1 MRNPCRLRTNPAATT
16 TGASTSRA
24 NRSRLKNILVEVAI
38 QAANYALILLVSLL
52 AGGLVILLA
61 GKNPIEAY
69 GALFDGA
76 LGGTLKIADT
86 LDRASVLILAGLAA
100 AVAFRT
106 SVWNLGL
113 EGQLYMGAFA
123 AAWVGFSFHG
133 LPPALHIALVLLAG
147 AAVGALWALPAIFLK
162 LRWNVN
168 EVVSTLMLN
177 YIAIL
182 FTAYLV
188 AFPFKDPKALFP
200 GTPILEA
207 TARLPRLIPGSV
219 LNIGFILALVLAFV
233 VNWFMFRSKQGY
245 ELRMVGLNA
254 RFAGYAGM
262 PVKQSAFLAMML
274 SGALVGLGGAV
285 VIAGFFGRFITSFS
299 VGYGWDGMLISLL
312 AHNHPLGVIPAA
324 LFYAGLSNGAL
335 TMQSAT
341 GVDQAVVT
349 VVKGTLLAFVTVKV
363 FIDFLNRRL
372 RKWAP
377 STS

>member
-1 MRNPCRLRTNPAATT
+1 MTKREESRPSSNETA
-16 TGASTSRA
+16 SRA
-24 NRSRLKNILVEVAI
+24 SDTRASQARGVLVEIAI
-38 QAANYALILLVSLL
+38 QAANYALILLVSLA

-69 GALFDGA
+69 AALFDGA

-86 LDRASVLILAGLAA
+86 LDRASVLILTGLAA

-123 AAWVGFSFHG
+123 AAWVGFSIHG
-133 LPPALHIALVLLAG
+133 LPPALHITLVLLAG
-147 AAVGALWALPAIFLK
+147 VIMGGLWALPAIVLK
-162 LRWNVN
+162 LRWGVN
-168 EVVSTLMLN
+168 EVVTTLMLN

-200 GTPILEA
+200 GTHVLDQ

-254 RFAGYAGM
+254 RFAEYAGM
-262 PVKQSAFLAMML
+262 PVKRSAFLAMLL

-312 AHNHPLGVIPAA
+312 AQNHPLGVIPAA
-324 LFYAGLSNGAL
+324 LFYAGLSNGSLA
-335 TMQSAT
+335 MQSAT

-363 FIDFLNRRL
+363 FVQFLNRRL

>member
-1 MRNPCRLRTNPAATT
+1 MTKREKAKPSSNES
-16 TGASTSRA
+16 GARASRARTSRV
-24 NRSRLKNILVEVAI
+24 KGIVTEIAI
-38 QAANYALILLVSLL
+38 QAANYALILLVSLA

-69 GALFDGA
+69 AALFDGA

-86 LDRASVLILAGLAA
+86 LDRASVLILTGLAA

-123 AAWVGFSFHG
+123 AAWVGFSIHG
-133 LPPALHIALVLLAG
+133 LPPALHITLVLLAG
-147 AAVGALWALPAIFLK
+147 AVVGGLWAMPAILFK
-162 LRWNVN
+162 LRWGVN

-200 GTPILEA
+200 GTYLLDE

-262 PVKQSAFLAMML
+262 PVKRSAFLAMML

-299 VGYGWDGMLISLL
+299 VGYGWDGMLIALL
-312 AHNHPLGVIPAA
+312 AQNHPLGVIPAA
-324 LFYAGLSNGAL
+324 LFYGGLSNGAL
-335 TMQSAT
+335 AMQSAT

-363 FIDFLNRRL
+363 IVQFLNRRL

>member
-1 MRNPCRLRTNPAATT
+1 MTS
-16 TGASTSRA
+16 STDARVYKSRA
-24 NRSRLKNILVEVAI
+24 KSVLIEIGI
-38 QAANYALILLVSLL
+38 QAANYALILLMSLA
-52 AGGLVILLA
+52 AGAVVILLS
-61 GKNPIEAY
+61 GKNPVEAY

-76 LGGTLKIADT
+76 LGGTLKVADT
-86 LDRASVLILAGLAA
+86 LDRAAVLILSGLAA

-123 AAWVGFSFHG
+123 AAWAGFSIHG
-133 LPPALHIALVLLAG
+133 LPAPIHITLVLLAG
-147 AAVGALWALPAIFLK
+147 AVVGGLWALPAILLK
-162 LRWNVN
+162 IRWNVN

-188 AFPFKDPKALFP
+188 AFPFRDPTALFP
-200 GTPILEA
+200 GTEVLET

-219 LNIGFILALVLAFV
+219 LNIGFLLALLMAFL
-233 VNWFMFRSKQGY
+233 VNWFLFRSKQGY

-262 PVKQSAFLAMML
+262 PVKQSAFLAMIL

-312 AHNHPLGVIPAA
+312 AQNHPLGVIPAA
-324 LFYAGLSNGAL
+324 LFYAGLSNGAMS
-335 TMQSAT
+335 MQSAT

-349 VVKGTLLAFVTVKV
+349 VVKGTLLAFVTVKIFV
-363 FIDFLNRRL
+363 DFLHRRL
-372 RKWAP
+372 RKWEP
-377 STS
+377 SMS

>member
-1 MRNPCRLRTNPAATT
+1 MPPSNKSTTN
-16 TGASTSRA
+16 TGSSRS
-24 NRSRLKNILVEVAI
+24 SRFRGILIEVLI
-38 QAANYALILLVSLL
+38 QAANYALILVVSLL

-61 GKNPIEAY
+61 GKNPIDAY
-69 GALFDGA
+69 AALFDGA

-86 LDRASVLILAGLAA
+86 LDRASVLILAGLA
-100 AVAFRT
+100 
-106 SVWNLGL
+106 
-113 EGQLYMGAFA
+113 
-123 AAWVGFSFHG
+123 VGFSIRG
-133 LPPALHIALVLLAG
+133 LPPAMHITLVLLAG
-147 AAVGALWALPAIFLK
+147 TLIGALWALPAIFMR

-168 EVVSTLMLN
+168 VVVSTLMLN

-188 AFPFKDPKALFP
+188 AFPFKDPTALFP
-200 GTPILEA
+200 GTPRLEA
-207 TARLPRLIPGSV
+207 TALLPRLIPGSV
-219 LNIGFILALVLAFV
+219 LNIGFVLALVLAFV
-233 VNWFMFRSKQGY
+233 VNWFMFRSKQGF
-245 ELRMVGLNA
+245 ELRMVGLNE

-262 PVKQSAFLAMML
+262 PVKQSAFLAMMI

-299 VGYGWDGMLISLL
+299 VGYGWDGLLISLL
-312 AHNHPLGVIPAA
+312 AQNHPLGVIPAA

-335 TMQSAT
+335 TMQSTT

-349 VVKGTLLAFVTVKV
+349 VVKGTLLAFVTVRV
-363 FIDFLNRRL
+363 FVDFLNRRL